1 MLTIPQEQCHHLNHN
16 SRNTN
21 RCFKIPVTRSAEK
34 ICCLLWYHAILY
46 CMTSVFENAFYD
58 GQLNINKRALLFGR
72 LRGIWFEA
80 HVAQGWQN
88 NTTVIFKLNYS
99 SYRPDH
105 RLRSCAAG
113 NEMLITSAYEKLEKY
128 FHVQW
133 IIQWRPECQVIY
145 VIACCGSFLWHEGK
159 CLFTCLLRC
168 ETKR

>member
-1 MLTIPQEQCHHLNHN
+1 MCHIKIHNKSQWKNRYSVPGNNSCWIYLAQNANNTPKNNVTTLNHN

-88 NTTVIFKLNYS
+88 NTSVIFKLNYS
-99 SYRPDH
+99 SYRSDH
-105 RLRSCAAG
+105 RLRSWAAG
-113 NEMLITSAYEKLEKY
+113 NEMLITSAYAKLEKY
-128 FHVQW
+128 SSTSS
-133 IIQWRPECQVIY
+133 
-145 VIACCGSFLWHEGK
+145 G
-159 CLFTCLLRC
+159 
-168 ETKR
+168 